1 MSPADRNAVIV
12 GAGIGGLAA
21 AIAMR
26 RRGWEVSVLE
36 RADAVREVGAG
47 ISLWPNAIRALDHLG
62 VGDQVREFS
71 TVDGAGG
78 FRDHRGRWLFRSDL
92 RTRYGETL
100 MLRRPVLLDILRSAL
115 PAEAITL
122 NATVSGVERAGDQ
135 VTIAYDGV
143 RRPVELL
150 VGADGLR
157 STVRASLWPEARP
170 PVYAGYTTWRLI
182 APPLDLDSD
191 VSESWGRGE
200 RVGLFRLADGAV
212 YAYFI
217 ANSPENTQY
226 DDRAELQ
233 RRFGRWHD
241 PIPQLL
247 DSLDGTEILRHDIY
261 RLPALRS
268 YVNGRAVLI
277 GDAAHAMTPD
287 LGQGGA
293 TALEDAV
300 ELADA
305 LRGDIT
311 EGLGT
316 YDRRRRPRTQTI
328 ARQSATF
335 GTYAQA
341 SGRLTAPLRNLTTR
355 LLPQPLFLQ
364 ATAPLLTWQPTSPN

>member
-1 MSPADRNAVIV
+1 MRHAVIV

-21 AIAMR
+21 AIALR
-26 RRGWEVSVLE
+26 RRGWEITVLE
-36 RADAVREVGAG
+36 RAEAVREVGAG
-47 ISLWPNAIRALDHLG
+47 ISLWPNAIRALDLLG
-62 VGDQVREFS
+62 VGGQVREFS

-100 MLRRPVLLDILRSAL
+100 MLRRPILLDILRSAL
-115 PAEAITL
+115 PAEAIAL
-122 NATVSGVERAGDQ
+122 NTTVTGVERSGDQ
-135 VTIAYDGV
+135 LTIVYDGV

-157 STVRASLWPEARP
+157 STVRASLWPHARP
-170 PVYAGYTTWRLI
+170 PVYAGYTVWRLI

-200 RVGLFRLADGAV
+200 RVGLFRLADGAS
-212 YAYFI
+212 YAYLI
-217 ANSPENTQY
+217 ANAREGTRY
-226 DDRAELQ
+226 ADDRAELQ
-233 RRFGRWHD
+233 RRFGQWQD

-268 YVNGRAVLI
+268 YVDGRAVLI

-305 LRGDIT
+305 LTGDIT
-311 EGLGT
+311 EGLRA
-316 YDRRRRPRTQTI
+316 YDRRRRGRTQAI
-328 ARQSATF
+328 ARQSTTF

-341 SGRLTAPLRNLTTR
+341 SGRLTVPLRNLTAR
-355 LLPQPLFLQ
+355 LLPQALFRY
-364 ATAPLLTWQPTSPN
+364 ATAPLLTWQPTSLK

>member
-1 MSPADRNAVIV
+1 MRHAVIV

-21 AIAMR
+21 AIGLR
-26 RRGWEVSVLE
+26 RRGWEVTVLE
-36 RADAVREVGAG
+36 RAEAVREVGAG
-47 ISLWPNAIRALDHLG
+47 ISLWPNAIRALDLLG

-78 FRDHRGRWLFRSDL
+78 FRDQRGRWLFRSDL
-92 RTRYGETL
+92 RTRYGGTL
-100 MLRRPVLLDILRSAL
+100 MLRRSILLDILRSAL

-122 NATVSGVERAGDQ
+122 NTAVTDVERSGDQ
-135 VTIAYDGV
+135 LTIAYDGV

-157 STVRASLWPEARP
+157 STVRASLWPHARP

-200 RVGLFRLADGAV
+200 RVGLFRLADGAI
-212 YAYFI
+212 YAYLI
-217 ANSPENTQY
+217 ANAPQNTRY
-226 DDRAELQ
+226 ADERAELQ
-233 RRFGRWHD
+233 RRFGQWHD

-305 LRGDIT
+305 LNGDIAG
-311 EGLGT
+311 GLRT
-316 YDRRRRPRTQTI
+316 YDRRRRGRTQSI
-328 ARQSATF
+328 ARRSATF

-341 SGRLTAPLRNLTTR
+341 SGPLAVPLRNLTTR
-355 LLPQPLFLQ
+355 LLPQRLFRRT
-364 ATAPLLTWQPTSPN
+364 TAPLLTWQPRSAE

>member
-1 MSPADRNAVIV
+1 MRHAVIV

-21 AIAMR
+21 AIALR
-26 RRGWEVSVLE
+26 RRGWEITVLE
-36 RADAVREVGAG
+36 RAEAVREVGAG
-47 ISLWPNAIRALDHLG
+47 ISLWPNAIRALDLLG

-78 FRDHRGRWLFRSDL
+78 FRDQRGRWLFRSDL

-100 MLRRPVLLDILRSAL
+100 MLRRPILLDILRSAL

-122 NATVSGVERAGDQ
+122 NTTVTGVERSGERL
-135 VTIAYDGV
+135 TIAYDGV
-143 RRPVELL
+143 RRPVDLL

-157 STVRASLWPEARP
+157 STVRACLWPHARP

-200 RVGLFRLADGAV
+200 RVGLFRLADGAI
-212 YAYFI
+212 YAYLI
-217 ANSPENTQY
+217 ANAPQGTRY
-226 DDRAELQ
+226 ADDRAELQ
-233 RRFGRWHD
+233 RRFGHWHD

-305 LRGDIT
+305 LNGDIT
-311 EGLGT
+311 QGLRT
-316 YDRRRRPRTQTI
+316 YDHRRRSRTQTI

-341 SGRLTAPLRNLTTR
+341 SGPLTVPLRNLTTR
-355 LLPQPLFLQ
+355 LLPQPLFRHT
-364 ATAPLLTWQPTSPN
+364 TAPLLTWQPPTLR